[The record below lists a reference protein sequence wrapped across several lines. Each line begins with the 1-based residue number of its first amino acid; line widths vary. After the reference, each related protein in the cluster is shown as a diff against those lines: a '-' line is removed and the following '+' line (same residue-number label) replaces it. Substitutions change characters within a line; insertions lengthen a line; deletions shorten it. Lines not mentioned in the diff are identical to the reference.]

1 MNDIIKITNSPE
13 DSGALVDG
21 VSETVKH
28 EIQKIRRRISRSL
41 FSTFSRFRV
50 QPVISSVVKG
60 TSERGV
66 RSAGK
71 GYMNKNF

>member
-1 MNDIIKITNSPE
+1 MNDIIKIANSPE

-28 EIQKIRRRISRSL
+28 EIQKIRRRISWSF
-41 FSTFSRFRV
+41 FSTFSRFIV

-60 TSERGV
+60 TSEIGV